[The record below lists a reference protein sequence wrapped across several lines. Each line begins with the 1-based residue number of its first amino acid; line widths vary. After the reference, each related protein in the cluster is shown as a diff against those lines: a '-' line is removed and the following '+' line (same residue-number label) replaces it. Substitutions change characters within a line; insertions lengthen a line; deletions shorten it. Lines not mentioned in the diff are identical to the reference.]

1 MKYKSSELNSL
12 RRIEMRYKAG
22 VKSLSGRTIIAV
34 LSTTVLLLTACGQKD
49 KAEVSAD
56 SVTVKIGNVAPLTG
70 PNAHLGKDNENGARL
85 AVEEINK
92 QGLVINGKKITL
104 EFIGEDDASDPKQGT
119 QVAQKLVDQKVVAVV
134 GHLNSGV
141 SIPASKIYS
150 EAGIAQISP
159 SSTNPEY
166 TKQGFKTTFRLVGTD
181 AQQGPVLAKYAL
193 EKLNAKS
200 IAIVDDSTQ
209 YGKGLADEFEKT
221 IIAAGGKIVLHEATN
236 DKATD
241 FKAILTIIKAK
252 KPDVILYGGMDATG
266 GPFAKQAKELGI
278 TAKIIGGDGICSPT
292 LAQLAGDAV
301 GNVICSTVGVPKESL
316 ANGEAFLKNYQ
327 ERFKSQVEIYS
338 PMAYDAVMIIV
349 DAMKRANA
357 TDAAAILG
365 ALSTTNYAGI
375 SGQIAFDA
383 KGDLKESVITLNQ
396 YKDGKV
402 VTLEVMKM

>member
-1 MKYKSSELNSL
+1 MSASLKVKMFQCSALVLAAMLVASCGKKETAEKSS
-12 RRIEMRYKAG
+12 
-22 VKSLSGRTIIAV
+22 
-34 LSTTVLLLTACGQKD
+34 
-49 KAEVSAD
+49 D
-56 SVTVKIGNVAPLTG
+56 SVVIKIGNVAPLTG

-85 AVEEINK
+85 AVEEVNA
-92 QGLVINGKKITL
+92 QGLVINGKKVTL
-104 EFIGEDDASDPKQGT
+104 EFVGEDDASDPKQGT

-166 TKQGFKTTFRLVGTD
+166 TNQGFKTTYRLVGTD
-181 AQQGPVLAKYAL
+181 AQQGPVLAKYTL
-193 EKLNAKS
+193 EKLKAKN

-221 IIAAGGKIVLHEATN
+221 ILASGSKVVIHEATN

-241 FKAILTIIKAK
+241 FKAILTNIKSK

-292 LAQLAGDAV
+292 LAQLAGDAAE
-301 GNVICSTVGVPKESL
+301 NVICSTVGVPKESL
-316 ANGEAFLKNYQ
+316 ANGEAFIKKYE

-338 PMAYDAVMIIV
+338 PMAYDAVMVIV
-349 DAMKRANA
+349 DAMKRSNSTEAS
-357 TDAAAILG
+357 AILG
-365 ALSTTNYAGI
+365 ALPTTDFNGL
-375 SGQIAFDA
+375 SGHITFDA

-402 VTLEVMKM
+402 VTLEVVKQ

>member
-1 MKYKSSELNSL
+1 MKLFNQGKIGLLLKTTS
-12 RRIEMRYKAG
+12 
-22 VKSLSGRTIIAV
+22 IIA
-34 LSTTVLLLTACGQKD
+34 LGAVLLVACEK
-49 KAEVSAD
+49 KEVAKTETD
-56 SVTVKIGNVAPLTG
+56 TFIVKIGNVAPLTG

-85 AVEEINK
+85 ALEEINQ

-104 EFIGEDDASDPKQGT
+104 EFVGEDDASDPKQGT
-119 QVAQKLVDQKVVAVV
+119 QVAQKLVDQKVVAIV

-150 EAGIAQISP
+150 DAGIVQLSP

-166 TKQGFKTTFRLVGTD
+166 TNQGFKTTYRLVGTD
-181 AQQGPVLAKYAL
+181 AQQGPVLAHFVMD
-193 EKLNAKS
+193 KLKAKN

-221 IIAAGGKIVLHEATN
+221 VIASGGKIVVHEATN

-241 FKAILTIIKAK
+241 FKAILTKIKSK

-266 GPFAKQAKELGI
+266 GPFTKQAKELGV

-301 GNVICSTVGVPKESL
+301 SSVICSTVGVPKESL
-316 ANGEAFLKNYQ
+316 MNGEAFLKNYQ
-327 ERFKSQVEIYS
+327 ARFNAEVQIYS
-338 PMAYDAVMIIV
+338 PMAYDAVMVIV
-349 DAMKRANA
+349 DAMKRANS
-357 TDAAAILG
+357 TDAAAIL
-365 ALSTTNYAGI
+365 AAMPATNYAGL

-402 VTLEVMKM
+402 VTLEVVKMQ

>member
-1 MKYKSSELNSL
+1 MSASLKVKMFQCSALVLAAMLVASCGKKETAEKSSD
-12 RRIEMRYKAG
+12 
-22 VKSLSGRTIIAV
+22 
-34 LSTTVLLLTACGQKD
+34 TV
-49 KAEVSAD
+49 VI
-56 SVTVKIGNVAPLTG
+56 KIGNVAPLTG

-85 AVEEINK
+85 AVEEVNT
-92 QGLVINGKKITL
+92 QGLVINGKKVTL

-166 TKQGFKTTFRLVGTD
+166 TNQGFKTTYRLVGTD
-181 AQQGPVLAKYAL
+181 AQQGPVLAKYTL
-193 EKLNAKS
+193 EKLKAKN

-221 IIAAGGKIVLHEATN
+221 ILASGSKVVIHEATN

-241 FKAILTIIKAK
+241 FKAILTNIKSK

-292 LAQLAGDAV
+292 LAQLAGDAAE
-301 GNVICSTVGVPKESL
+301 NVICSTVGVPKESL
-316 ANGEAFLKNYQ
+316 ANGEAFIKKYE

-338 PMAYDAVMIIV
+338 PMAYDAVMVIV
-349 DAMKRANA
+349 DAMKRSNSSEAS
-357 TDAAAILG
+357 AILG
-365 ALSTTNYAGI
+365 ALPTTDYNGL
-375 SGQIAFDA
+375 SGHITFDA

-402 VTLEVMKM
+402 VTLEVVKQ

>member
-1 MKYKSSELNSL
+1 MSASLKVKMFQCSALVLAAMLVASCGKKETAEKSSD
-12 RRIEMRYKAG
+12 
-22 VKSLSGRTIIAV
+22 
-34 LSTTVLLLTACGQKD
+34 TV
-49 KAEVSAD
+49 VI
-56 SVTVKIGNVAPLTG
+56 KIGNVAPLTG

-85 AVEEINK
+85 AVEEVNT
-92 QGLVINGKKITL
+92 QGLVINGKKVTL

-166 TKQGFKTTFRLVGTD
+166 TNQGFKTTYRLVGTD
-181 AQQGPVLAKYAL
+181 AQQGPVLAKYTL
-193 EKLNAKS
+193 EKLKAKN

-221 IIAAGGKIVLHEATN
+221 ILASGSKVVIHEATN

-241 FKAILTIIKAK
+241 FKAILTNIKSK

-292 LAQLAGDAV
+292 LAQLAGDAAE
-301 GNVICSTVGVPKESL
+301 NVICSTVGVPKESL
-316 ANGEAFLKNYQ
+316 ANGEAFIKKYE

-338 PMAYDAVMIIV
+338 PMAYDAVMVIV
-349 DAMKRANA
+349 DAMKRSNSSEAS
-357 TDAAAILG
+357 AILG
-365 ALSTTNYAGI
+365 ALPTTDYNGLPGHI
-375 SGQIAFDA
+375 TFDA

-402 VTLEVMKM
+402 VTLEVVKQ

>member
-1 MKYKSSELNSL
+1 MSASLKVKMFQCSALVLAAMLVASCGKKETAEKSS
-12 RRIEMRYKAG
+12 
-22 VKSLSGRTIIAV
+22 
-34 LSTTVLLLTACGQKD
+34 
-49 KAEVSAD
+49 D
-56 SVTVKIGNVAPLTG
+56 SVVIKIGNVAPLTG

-85 AVEEINK
+85 AVEEVNA
-92 QGLVINGKKITL
+92 QGLVINGKKVTL
-104 EFIGEDDASDPKQGT
+104 EFVGEDDASDPKQGT

-166 TKQGFKTTFRLVGTD
+166 TNQGFKTTYRLVGTD
-181 AQQGPVLAKYAL
+181 AQQGPVLAKYTL
-193 EKLNAKS
+193 EKLKAKN

-221 IIAAGGKIVLHEATN
+221 ILASGSKVVIHEATN

-241 FKAILTIIKAK
+241 FKAILTNIKSK

-292 LAQLAGDAV
+292 LAQLAGDAAE
-301 GNVICSTVGVPKESL
+301 NVICSTVGVPKESL
-316 ANGEAFLKNYQ
+316 ANGEAFIKKYE

-338 PMAYDAVMIIV
+338 PMAYDAVMVIV
-349 DAMKRANA
+349 DAMKRSNSTEAS
-357 TDAAAILG
+357 AILG
-365 ALSTTNYAGI
+365 ALPTTDYNGL
-375 SGQIAFDA
+375 SGHITFDA

-402 VTLEVMKM
+402 VTLEVVKQ

>member
-1 MKYKSSELNSL
+1 MAIRLTGKVFQLAILALAAMLVSS
-12 RRIEMRYKAG
+12 
-22 VKSLSGRTIIAV
+22 
-34 LSTTVLLLTACGQKD
+34 CGK
-49 KAEVSAD
+49 KESAEKTSD

-85 AVEEINK
+85 AVEEVNAK
-92 QGLVINGKKITL
+92 GLVINGKKITL
-104 EFIGEDDASDPKQGT
+104 EFVGEDDASDPKQGT

-159 SSTNPEY
+159 SSTNPDY
-166 TKQGFKTTFRLVGTD
+166 TNQGFKTTFRLVGTD
-181 AQQGPVLAKYAL
+181 AQQGPVLAKYTL
-193 EKLNAKS
+193 EKLNAKN

-209 YGKGLADEFEKT
+209 YGKGLADQFEKT
-221 IIAAGGKIVLHEATN
+221 ILASGAKVVIHEATN

-241 FKAILTIIKAK
+241 FKAILTNIKSK

-292 LAQLAGDAV
+292 LAQLAGDAAE
-301 GNVICSTVGVPKESL
+301 NVICSTVGVPKEGL
-316 ANGEAFLKNYQ
+316 ANGEAFIKKYE

-349 DAMKRANA
+349 EAMKRANSTEA
-357 TDAAAILG
+357 SAILG
-365 ALSTTNYAGI
+365 ALPATDYNGL
-375 SGQIAFDA
+375 SGHITFDS

-396 YKDGKV
+396 YKGGKV
-402 VTLEVMKM
+402 VTLEVVKQ